1 MCGIFLFCENGTIS
15 GESRQVVIF
24 MLMWS
29 SSSHSLLPDRQ
40 PRYIIFLD
48 IAYKHA
54 VYVQFGTF
62 VCFDDLVLFFSFHP
76 IRCSCVHDDNDC
88 WWCMGV
94 QTMRECF
101 YTVSFL
107 VLGKIYGDVEKVK
120 NGFLQK
126 EHIKEGP
133 RKRKLLFFHNIFK
146 RCNNISY
153 VNTQNV
159 NIFSTY
165 FCWEH
170 IKHPLL
176 AYFKQ
181 SGLYLI
187 NGYDYENIEDF
198 IWGT

>member
-1 MCGIFLFCENGTIS
+1 MLGWGTRNERRREDRSKKYVVCVVYSFFCENGTIS

-54 VYVQFGTF
+54 VYVHFGTF

-94 QTMRECF
+94 QTMRECC

-107 VLGKIYGDVEKVK
+107 VLGKIYGDVEKS
-120 NGFLQK
+120 K
-126 EHIKEGP
+126 EWVSAEGTHKRRSPKKE
-133 RKRKLLFFHNIFK
+133 I
-146 RCNNISY
+146 I
-153 VNTQNV
+153 
-159 NIFSTY
+159 IFS
-165 FCWEH
+165 
-170 IKHPLL
+170 
-176 AYFKQ
+176 
-181 SGLYLI
+181 
-187 NGYDYENIEDF
+187 
-198 IWGT
+198 